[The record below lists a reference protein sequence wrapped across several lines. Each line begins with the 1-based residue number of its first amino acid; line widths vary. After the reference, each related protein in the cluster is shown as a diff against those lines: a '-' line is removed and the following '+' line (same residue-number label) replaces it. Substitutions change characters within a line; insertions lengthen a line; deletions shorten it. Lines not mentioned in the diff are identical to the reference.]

1 MSKGN
6 EKKAKADQGKPKAA
20 VSSYKASQST
30 NKPAVS
36 PFSKKPGASQ
46 LGRKGS

>member
-6 EKKAKADQGKPKAA
+6 EKKAKADQPKTA

-46 LGRKGS
+46 LGRKGT